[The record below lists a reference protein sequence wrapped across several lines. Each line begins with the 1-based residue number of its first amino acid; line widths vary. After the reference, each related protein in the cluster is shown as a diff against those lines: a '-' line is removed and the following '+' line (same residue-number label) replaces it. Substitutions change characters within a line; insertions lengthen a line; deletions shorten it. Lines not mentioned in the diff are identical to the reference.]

1 MKKSLLTSILAIST
15 LLMGRGLFA
24 QNVIL
29 NTGFDN
35 YQGTV
40 ASAPA
45 GFTISWNCN
54 SSLDTSCLTNS
65 FYTTNT
71 NFGVSAPSYKFGIDG
86 ATIVTPMVANADS
99 ITFWGKGQNVSG
111 PSTLIISSSP
121 DNINWTVVTSISNL
135 PNNSSTT
142 FSVPLQQ
149 FTGYLKFFY
158 DKDFGNLSFDDLK
171 VYSSTV
177 GIPENGTRNDITVFP
192 SPSTGPVNIRLS
204 ANSVAPYVEAFD
216 MIGNKIYAGVAER
229 RSKDLYFIDLGGK
242 NKGFYFLKIQVGG
255 QVVTRRITITN

>member
-1 MKKSLLTSILAIST
+1 MKKTLLTSIFAISA
-15 LLMGRGLFA
+15 LLNGNGSFA
-24 QNVIL
+24 QNIIL
-29 NTGFDN
+29 STGFDN

-40 ASAPA
+40 ASVPA

-54 SSLDTSCLTNS
+54 PTLDTSCVTNS
-65 FYTTNT
+65 FYTSNS

-99 ITFWGKGQNVSG
+99 LTFWGKGQNVSG

-121 DNINWTVVTSISNL
+121 DNINWTVVTSLSNL

-142 FSVPLQQ
+142 FSIPLQQ

-177 GIPENGTRNDITVFP
+177 GLPENGQRDDVSVFP
-192 SPSTGPVNIRLS
+192 SPTTGPVNIRLS
-204 ANSVAPYVEAFD
+204 SNSAAPYVEVID
-216 MIGNKIYAGVAER
+216 MIGNKVYSGVAER
-229 RSKDLYFIDLGGK
+229 RSKDLYFIDLNGK
-242 NKGFYFLKIQVGG
+242 NKGFYFLKIRVGG
-255 QVVTRRITITN
+255 QVITRRITITN